1 MAKQSRLP
9 FGTSTISSTKPFDI
23 IHCDI
28 WGRYQ
33 HSSISGANY
42 FLTIIDDYTRFTWI
56 FLMRHKNEAQP
67 ILKHFFSYVFTQF
80 ETRIK
85 TFRSDNGGEFISLR
99 SFFQDNGVIFQ
110 HSCVYTPQQNGVV
123 ERKHRHILQV
133 ARALKFNA
141 QLPSQFW
148 GECALTAVHII
159 NRLPSPVISF
169 KTPFELLYSKPPSYS
184 HLRVFGC
191 LAYAT
196 NVHTSHKFDR
206 RALPSIFIGY
216 PLGQKAYKL
225 FDLSTKNVFTSRDV
239 KFHENIFPYAS
250 VKPKSAAPLLDHNS
264 GPIPLLTHDPFDS
277 VFDPI
282 PTKSPPPPITQ
293 TDPTS
298 PLIPQIASGLP
309 STASIESASS
319 DPSSPALADP
329 PTLSAQS
336 LPSPE
341 QNLLPPELPAPSLE
355 PPRRSNRQTVPP
367 IKLNDYV
374 CSTVYSDQ
382 STSLVP
388 VPTKGTRYPLS
399 NFVSYHR
406 YQPAYHS
413 FVSQIATITEP
424 KSYSKAAA
432 HLEWQE
438 AMHSEL

>member
-1 MAKQSRLP
+1 LAKQSRLP

-28 WGRYQ
+28 WGRYR

-42 FLTIIDDYTRFTWI
+42 FLTIVDDYTRFTWI
-56 FLMRHKNEAQP
+56 FLMRHKTEAQP

-80 ETRIK
+80 ESRIK

-110 HSCVYTPQQNGVV
+110 HSYVYTPQQNRVV

-133 ARALKFNA
+133 ARALKFHA

-159 NRLPSPVISF
+159 NQLPSPVISF
-169 KTPFELLYSKPPSYS
+169 KTPFELLYSKPPSYF

-191 LAYAT
+191 LAYAI

-239 KFHENIFPYAS
+239 KFHENVFPYAP
-250 VKPKSAAPLLDHNS
+250 VKPNSTAPLLDHNS

-282 PTKSPPPPITQ
+282 PTKPPPPPIL
-293 TDPTS
+293 
-298 PLIPQIASGLP
+298 PLPKQIPLH
-309 STASIESASS
+309 
-319 DPSSPALADP
+319 L
-329 PTLSAQS
+329 
-336 LPSPE
+336 
-341 QNLLPPELPAPSLE
+341 
-355 PPRRSNRQTVPP
+355 
-367 IKLNDYV
+367 
-374 CSTVYSDQ
+374 
-382 STSLVP
+382 
-388 VPTKGTRYPLS
+388 
-399 NFVSYHR
+399 SYH
-406 YQPAYHS
+406 
-413 FVSQIATITEP
+413 
-424 KSYSKAAA
+424 K
-432 HLEWQE
+432 
-438 AMHSEL
+438 